1 MNLSNFNLSFIYSS
15 ITSQSHPLLTTTSF
29 KSGYFCYRTT
39 STAIPMNETNKKK
52 NTQHAVK
59 YFNYIRIFGH
69 LILRIPQK
77 YIQ

>member
-15 ITSQSHPLLTTTSF
+15 ITSQSHPLLTTSF

-52 NTQHAVK
+52 KTHSTQL
-59 YFNYIRIFGH
+59 NI
-69 LILRIPQK
+69 LITFVYLDI
-77 YIQ
+77 

>member
-1 MNLSNFNLSFIYSS
+1 MNLSNFNLSFSNSS
-15 ITSQSHPLLTTTSF
+15 ITSQSHPLLTTSF
-29 KSGYFCYRTT
+29 KSEYFCYRTT
-39 STAIPMNETNKKK
+39 STAIPMNETNKK
-52 NTQHAVK
+52 NTRHAFK

>member
-1 MNLSNFNLSFIYSS
+1 MNLSNFNLSFSNSS
-15 ITSQSHPLLTTTSF
+15 ITSQSHPLLTTSF

-52 NTQHAVK
+52 NTRHAVK

>member
-15 ITSQSHPLLTTTSF
+15 ITSQSHPLLTTSF

-52 NTQHAVK
+52 QKTHSTQL
-59 YFNYIRIFGH
+59 NI
-69 LILRIPQK
+69 LITFVYLNI
-77 YIQ
+77 

>member
-52 NTQHAVK
+52 TQHAVK